1 MNRKDSLRGC
11 VIAKW
16 KASGSHVSVQYKQVL
31 AWARECDHSLDT
43 QGLNP
48 AKEFRKQL
56 EGENEQYAKAWLRG
70 CRFPFRIVEDD
81 LSPVSIQQT
90 VRPSKALTSNS
101 GWRACLKCGRLN
113 FVDAVYCSYCG
124 QLMPRDNK

>member
-16 KASGSHVSVQYKQVL
+16 KASGSHASEQYGQVL
-31 AWARECDHSLDT
+31 VWAKECDHSLGM

-48 AKEFRKQL
+48 AKEFRKRL
-56 EGENEQYAKAWLRG
+56 ESEDEQYVKAFLRG
-70 CRFPFRIVEDD
+70 CRFPFRIVDD
-81 LSPVSIQQT
+81 SIGPVGIQQT
-90 VRPSKALTSNS
+90 VRSNKELMS
-101 GWRACLKCGRLN
+101 NAGWRACLKCGRLN

-124 QLMPRDNK
+124 QAMPRDTK